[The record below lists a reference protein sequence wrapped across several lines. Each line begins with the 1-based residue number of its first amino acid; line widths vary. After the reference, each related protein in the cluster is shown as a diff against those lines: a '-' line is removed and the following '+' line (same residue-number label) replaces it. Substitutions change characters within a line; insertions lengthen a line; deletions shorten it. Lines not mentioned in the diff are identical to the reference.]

1 MIALQVQ
8 FAQFE
13 NIPTVVDFQRRI
25 MKPVDPHA
33 RNLLRSTFGLG
44 RFSIKTS
51 GCEVEDAKHRVL
63 IGDSLVVLKRAL
75 CPQKVILIY
84 NRK

>member
-44 RFSIKTS
+44 RFSIKTL
-51 GCEVEDAKHRVL
+51 GCEFDDAKHRVL
-63 IGDSLVVLKRAL
+63 IGKPTFVLKREL
-75 CPQKVILIY
+75 CPH
-84 NRK
+84 